1 MFGEA
6 MVSSVTGCKPSPV
19 KRDCVT
25 LDNGNRPGIVT
36 VVDIQNIHND
46 HVSPY
51 FQPLLLFVSSPLGS
65 LVLMLLLLKI
75 AWCLS

>member
-1 MFGEA
+1 LILIYNINFQGAFKGLSMFGEA

-51 FQPLLLFVSSPLGS
+51 FPAIV
-65 LVLMLLLLKI
+65 VI
-75 AWCLS
+75 

>member
-1 MFGEA
+1 
-6 MVSSVTGCKPSPV
+6 MVSSVTGCKPSSV

-46 HVSPY
+46 HVSTCY
-51 FQPLLLFVSSPLGS
+51 F
-65 LVLMLLLLKI
+65 KI
-75 AWCLS
+75 QDFDPKYKKNIYRNV